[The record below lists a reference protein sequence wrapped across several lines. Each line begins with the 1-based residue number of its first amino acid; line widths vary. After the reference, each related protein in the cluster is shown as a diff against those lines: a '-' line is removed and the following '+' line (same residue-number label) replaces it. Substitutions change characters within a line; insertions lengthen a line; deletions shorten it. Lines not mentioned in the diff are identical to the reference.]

1 MIVVAGTG
9 RARQAFERLGQIREH
24 LTALQDIAA
33 DLEDPSLSMS
43 VRSAMTVNTNALK
56 RVNELLQSLKATDPA
71 GEDLDSQHAGG
82 ARRS

>member
-1 MIVVAGTG
+1 MIVMAGST
-9 RARQAFERLGQIREH
+9 RARQAFEQLGQIREH

-43 VRSAMTVNTNALK
+43 VRNAMSVNTNALY
-56 RVNELLQSLKATDPA
+56 RVNEILQSLKATDPA
-71 GEDLDSQHAGG
+71 DEDLDSQHAGG